1 MLLDRLLMEVPPVL
15 LWILG
20 AALAALALFA
30 LYGIAK
36 LAIRL
41 VRELVIRPAK
51 EKKEA
56 EKAAVEKERRA
67 AEKRLYGPKLVKAL
81 QELASEANK
90 VAGREK
96 YIVTSVPEN
105 GSSFSAFLVEP
116 DKSCFTYGAPG
127 ILGYCI
133 TQTSIFHSDEGELN
147 VHCFL
152 GPYGP
157 EETITGSW
165 GRMLGRA
172 IEIVGYKL
180 SNRAA

>member
-1 MLLDRLLMEVPPVL
+1 MLLDRLLTEVPSEL

-20 AALAALALFA
+20 VALAVLLAIA
-30 LYGIAK
+30 LYLIIK
-36 LAIRL
+36 LAVKL

-56 EKAAVEKERRA
+56 EKAA
-67 AEKRLYGPKLVKAL
+67 AEKKGRATERLLYGPKLVEAL
-81 QELASEANK
+81 QKIANEANK
-90 VAGREK
+90 AAGKEK
-96 YIVTSVPEN
+96 YAVTSIPEN
-105 GSSFSAFLVEP
+105 GSSFSVFIVEP
-116 DKSCFTYGAPG
+116 NKNCFTYGAPG

-133 TQTSIFHSDEGELN
+133 TQTSVIHSDSGELN

-157 EETITGSW
+157 EETFSGSW
-165 GRMLGRA
+165 DYMLGRA
-172 IEIVGYKL
+172 VKMVGYKL